1 MTKSIEKSFL
11 IKLLT
16 TSNAIYRDSLTLIDN
31 DKMLI
36 DFVYGL
42 LTGMILIDLR
52 KAIHT
57 IICDIVLKK
66 LSIIDISDY
75 IVKWFQSFAVNLKNS
90 FSEIS
95 SISSGVPQG
104 SILGPLL
111 FLI

>member
-1 MTKSIEKSFL
+1 M

-66 LSIIDISDY
+66 LNIIDISDY

>member
-1 MTKSIEKSFL
+1 
-11 IKLLT
+11 
-16 TSNAIYRDSLTLIDN
+16 
-31 DKMLI
+31 MLI

-66 LSIIDISDY
+66 LNITDY